1 MVGLGVFSLGPPK
14 SVLSKIDRKLE
25 GAIGHL
31 IWTKMPTYN
40 CNFTCFAF
48 LHTFFFLTEQA
59 LLPAFFFS
67 LNNACLPFFFFWF
80 TGLVFFSISFFLS
93 FVFFF
98 FCLDVIFL
106 WTWFLFFNKFRWL
119 IFFGCLS
126 LFWVLI
132 RHYFLIRL
140 YA

>member
-1 MVGLGVFSLGPPK
+1 MGLGVFSPDPPK
-14 SVLSKIDRKLE
+14 SVLSKIDRKLKGE
-25 GAIGHL
+25 IGHL

-59 LLPAFFFS
+59 LLPAFFFFFLTTPAS
-67 LNNACLPFFFFWF
+67 LFFFFWF

-93 FVFFF
+93 FVFFI

-119 IFFGCLS
+119 IFYCRLS
-126 LFWVLI
+126 LFG
-132 RHYFLIRL
+132 F
-140 YA
+140 